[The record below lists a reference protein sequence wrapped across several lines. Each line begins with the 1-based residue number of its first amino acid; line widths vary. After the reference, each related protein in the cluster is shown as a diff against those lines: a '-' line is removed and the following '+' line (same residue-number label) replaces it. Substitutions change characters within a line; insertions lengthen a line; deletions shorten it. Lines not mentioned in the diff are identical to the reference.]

1 MAQSYE
7 KAGVN
12 LEAGYEVVRRIK
24 KHVASTSR
32 LGVMG
37 NIGAF
42 GGMFDLSALNVKEP
56 VLVSGTDG
64 VGTKLKLAFEMDKHD
79 TIGVD
84 AVAMCVN
91 DVLAQGAEPL
101 VFLDYVAVGHNEPQ
115 KIEAI
120 VSGVA
125 DGCRQAGCALVGGE
139 TAEMPGMY
147 SEGEYDI
154 AGFTVGVV
162 EKSKLIDGSK
172 VRAGDVLVG
181 IASSGVHSN
190 GFSLVRKILADNC
203 LDLHKVYPELSNKL
217 LGEVLLTPTKIY
229 VKQVLEVIRSC
240 DVHGI
245 SHITGGGHLGDTAR
259 VPLPREIRQ
268 GGPPRDV
275 QHLQHGHR
283 HGHRPRCVAGGE
295 SHRHPCGA
303 GREGGR
309 HRTRHGHRG
318 CRNPLRPCDALRSL
332 PAAAARTSRPSPRPA
347 SGGRSRPG
355 WC

>member
-32 LGVMG
+32 PGTMG

-42 GGMFDLSALNVKEP
+42 GGMFDLASLGVKKP

-79 TIGVD
+79 TIGID

-101 VFLDYVAVGHNEPQ
+101 LFLDYVAVGHNEPR

-120 VSGVA
+120 VAGVA
-125 DGCRQAGCALVGGE
+125 EGCRQAGAALVGGE

-147 SEGEYDI
+147 AAGEYDI

-172 VRAGDVLVG
+172 VKAGDVLVG

-190 GFSLVRKILADNC
+190 GFSLVRKIVADNGF
-203 LDLHKVYPELSNKL
+203 DLHKVYPELSHNL

-229 VKQVLEVIRSC
+229 VKQVLEVIRNC

-245 SHITGGGHLGDTAR
+245 SHITGGGFDENIPRILHDGQGLDIEEGTWEILPVFRFLEKYGKVPHREMFNIFNMGIGMVIALDSSEAQRAIDILTAAGEKASVIGRVTDTEG
-259 VPLPREIRQ
+259 VVIR
-268 GGPPRDV
+268 
-275 QHLQHGHR
+275 
-283 HGHRPRCVAGGE
+283 
-295 SHRHPCGA
+295 
-303 GREGGR
+303 
-309 HRTRHGHRG
+309 
-318 CRNPLRPCDALRSL
+318 
-332 PAAAARTSRPSPRPA
+332 
-347 SGGRSRPG
+347 
-355 WC
+355 

>member
-1 MAQSYE
+1 MAESYE

-32 LGVMG
+32 PGVMG

-42 GGMFDLSALNVKEP
+42 GGMFDLASLGVKEP

-64 VGTKLKLAFEMDKHD
+64 VGTKLKLAFAMDKHD

-84 AVAMCVN
+84 AVAMCVTA
-91 DVLAQGAEPL
+91 VLAQGAEPL
-101 VFLDYVAVGHNEPQ
+101 LFLDYVAVGHNEPR

-125 DGCRQAGCALVGGE
+125 EGCRQAGCALVGGE

-147 SEGEYDI
+147 GDGEYDI

-162 EKSKLIDGSK
+162 ERSKLIDGSK
-172 VRAGDVLVG
+172 VKTGDVLVG

-190 GFSLVRKILADNC
+190 GFSLVRKIVSDNGF
-203 LDLHKVYPELSNKL
+203 DLKKVYPELSQKM
-217 LGEVLLTPTKIY
+217 LGEVLLTPTRIY
-229 VKQVLEVIRSC
+229 VKQVLEVIRNC

-245 SHITGGGHLGDTAR
+245 SHITGGGFDENIPRILREGQGIAIEEGSWEI
-259 VPLPREIRQ
+259 LPVFRFLEKY
-268 GGPPRDV
+268 GKV
-275 QHLQHGHR
+275 
-283 HGHRPRCVAGGE
+283 
-295 SHRHPCGA
+295 SHREMFNIFNMGIGMVIA
-303 GREGGR
+303 LDASEAQRAIDLLAAQGERASVIGRVTAEEGVVI
-309 HRTRHGHRG
+309 
-318 CRNPLRPCDALRSL
+318 A
-332 PAAAARTSRPSPRPA
+332 
-347 SGGRSRPG
+347 
-355 WC
+355 

>member
-125 DGCRQAGCALVGGE
+125 DGCGE

-245 SHITGGGHLGDTAR
+245 SHITGGGFDENIPRILHEGQGLEIEEGTWEILPVFRFLEKYGKVAHREMFNIFNMGIGMVIALDASQAEKAIAILAEQGEKAAVIGRVTDTEG
-259 VPLPREIRQ
+259 VVIR
-268 GGPPRDV
+268 
-275 QHLQHGHR
+275 
-283 HGHRPRCVAGGE
+283 
-295 SHRHPCGA
+295 
-303 GREGGR
+303 
-309 HRTRHGHRG
+309 
-318 CRNPLRPCDALRSL
+318 
-332 PAAAARTSRPSPRPA
+332 
-347 SGGRSRPG
+347 
-355 WC
+355 